1 MSNHEF
7 TGFDVDTVADAVR
20 QPPLDDVRAAALA
33 RRRRRASG
41 MAFVLVVALAGAA
54 VSPLFGNTGQ
64 GGWTGPDQP
73 PIRPDRGGEFFL
85 TGPESAVVAGVWDA
99 DEGCF
104 TVRFRQTDDGGQS
117 WTDDE
122 TTRYR
127 TTNQCG
133 SDEEGNPLSNPEFS
147 VLSQRSYLVR
157 DGDQLLLSTDYGR
170 TWGDAEQ
177 VMVTVPSFPAEAQP
191 VFCQW
196 GRGCGALREPLAV
209 SSTGAVYRLGGKQ
222 PSPYPPASIYPS
234 VDGTIWVTYWP
245 GDIGVMVV
253 ARSVDRGATW
263 STWQPPVGAN
273 VIAVAGVSA
282 QEAYLLIAPPPPP
295 GAQPMEVEGTSQLLR
310 TTDGGRTWADM
321 GTDLPNSLETRFL
334 VVGSDGALL
343 LVEAG
348 NMQPS
353 GNRSTVMIGL
363 DAGRHFKKMREYER
377 RDGSVGAAPGH
388 AWLYGRDDM
397 TTGGA
402 DHVQLT
408 ADGTSWTRFP
418 LPD

>member
-1 MSNHEF
+1 MSEREF
-7 TGFDVDTVADAVR
+7 TGFDVDTIADAIR
-20 QPPLDDVRAAALA
+20 QPPLDDMRTAARA
-33 RRRRRASG
+33 RRRRRTSG
-41 MAFVLVVALAGAA
+41 VALVLAIALA
-54 VSPLFGNTGQ
+54 SVAMLPLSGNTGR

-73 PIRPDRGGEFFL
+73 PVKPDRGGELFL
-85 TGPESAVVAGVWDA
+85 TGPESAVIAGVWDA

-104 TVRFRQTDDGGQS
+104 TVRFRHTEDGGRS

-122 TTRYR
+122 LTRYR
-127 TTNQCG
+127 TSQCG
-133 SDEEGNPLSNPEFS
+133 QDEQGRPVSNPEFS
-147 VLSQRSYLVR
+147 VLGQRSYLVR
-157 DGDQLLLSTDYGR
+157 DGDQLRLSTDYGR
-170 TWGDAEQ
+170 TWRDAEQ
-177 VMVTVPSFPAEAQP
+177 AMVTVPSFPARAQP

-209 SSTGAVYRLGGKQ
+209 SSTGTVYRLGGKP

-234 VDGTIWVTYWP
+234 ADGTIWATYWP

-253 ARSVDRGATW
+253 ARTVDRGATW
-263 STWQPPVGAN
+263 TTWQPAEGAN
-273 VIAVAGVSA
+273 VIAIAGVSA
-282 QEAYLLIAPPPPP
+282 EEAYLLIAPPPPA

-310 TTDGGRTWADM
+310 TTDGGRTWADV

-334 VVGSDGALL
+334 VVGADGSLL

-353 GNRSTVMIGL
+353 SNRSKAMISV
-363 DAGRHFKKMREYER
+363 DAGRHFTTVREYDR
-377 RDGSVGAAPGH
+377 RDGGVGAAPGS

-397 TTGGA
+397 TVGGA

-408 ADGTSWTRFP
+408 GDGTAWTRLP

>member
-1 MSNHEF
+1 MSERRF
-7 TGFDVDTVADAVR
+7 TGFDVDTIADAVR
-20 QPPLDDVRAAALA
+20 QPPLDDMRTAARA

-41 MAFVLVVALAGAA
+41 VALVLVVTLAGVA

-73 PIRPDRGGEFFL
+73 PIKPDRGGEFFL

-99 DEGCF
+99 DAGCS
-104 TVRFRQTDDGGQS
+104 TVRFRHTDDGGRS

-127 TTNQCG
+127 TSQCEQ
-133 SDEEGNPLSNPEFS
+133 DEQGHPQSSPEFS
-147 VLSQRSYLVR
+147 VLGQRSYLVR
-157 DGDQLLLSTDYGR
+157 DGDQLRLSTDYGR
-170 TWGDAEQ
+170 TWRDADQ
-177 VMVTVPSFPAEAQP
+177 AMVTVPSFPARAQP
-191 VFCQW
+191 VFCPW
-196 GRGCGALREPLAV
+196 GRGCGALREPVAV
-209 SSTGAVYRLGGKQ
+209 SSTGTVYRLAGKP

-234 VDGTIWVTYWP
+234 ADGTIWVTYWP

-263 STWQPPVGAN
+263 TTWRPPEGAD
-273 VIAVAGVSA
+273 VIAIAGVSA
-282 QEAYLLIAPPPPP
+282 QEAYLLIAPPPPA

-310 TTDGGRTWADM
+310 TTDGGRTWLDM
-321 GTDLPNSLETRFL
+321 GTDLPNSLETRVL
-334 VVGSDGALL
+334 VVGSGGSLL

-353 GNRSTVMIGL
+353 SNRSKAMIGL
-363 DAGRHFKKMREYER
+363 DAGRHFKTVREYDR
-377 RDGSVGAAPGH
+377 RDGGVGAAPGY

-408 ADGTSWTRFP
+408 GDGTSWTRFP

>member
-1 MSNHEF
+1 MSEREF

-20 QPPLDDVRAAALA
+20 QPPLDDVRTVARA
-33 RRRRRASG
+33 RRRRRTSG
-41 MAFVLVVALAGAA
+41 VALGLVVAVAGVAML
-54 VSPLFGNTGQ
+54 PLFGNTGRS
-64 GGWTGPDQP
+64 GWTGPDQP
-73 PIRPDRGGEFFL
+73 PVMPGRSGEFFL
-85 TGPESAVVAGVWDA
+85 TGPDSAVVAGVRDA

-104 TVRFRQTDDGGQS
+104 TVWFRHTDDGGRS

-147 VLSQRSYLVR
+147 VLNQRSYLIQ
-157 DGDQLLLSTDYGR
+157 DGDQLRLSTDYGR
-170 TWGDAEQ
+170 TWADAEQ
-177 VMVTVPSFPAEAQP
+177 AMVTVSSFPASAQP

-209 SSTGAVYRLGGKQ
+209 SSTGTVYRLGGKP

-234 VDGTIWVTYWP
+234 ADGTIWVNYWP

-263 STWQPPVGAN
+263 TTWQPAAGAN
-273 VIAVAGVSA
+273 VIAIAGVSA

-295 GAQPMEVEGTSQLLR
+295 GAQPMEVGGTSQLLR

-334 VVGSDGALL
+334 VVGSDGDLL

-353 GNRSTVMIGL
+353 GNRSTAMIGL
-363 DAGRHFKKMREYER
+363 DAGRRFKKMREYER
-377 RDGSVGAAPGH
+377 RDGGVGAAPGH

-397 TTGGA
+397 TVSGA

>member
-1 MSNHEF
+1 MSEREF
-7 TGFDVDTVADAVR
+7 TGFDVDAIADAIR
-20 QPPLDDVRAAALA
+20 QPPLDDMRMAARA
-33 RRRRRASG
+33 RRRRRTSG
-41 MAFVLVVALAGAA
+41 VALVLVVALASVAML
-54 VSPLFGNTGQ
+54 PLSGNTGR

-73 PIRPDRGGEFFL
+73 SVKPDRGGELFL
-85 TGPESAVVAGVWDA
+85 TGPESAVIAGVWDA

-104 TVRFRQTDDGGQS
+104 TVRFRHTDDGGRS

-122 TTRYR
+122 LTRYR
-127 TTNQCG
+127 TSKCG
-133 SDEEGNPLSNPEFS
+133 QDEQGNPLSNPEFS
-147 VLSQRSYLVR
+147 VLDQRSYLVR
-157 DGDQLLLSTDYGR
+157 DGDQLRLSTDYGR
-170 TWGDAEQ
+170 TWRDAEQ
-177 VMVTVPSFPAEAQP
+177 AMVTVPSFPAKAQP

-196 GRGCGALREPLAV
+196 GRGCGALREPVAV
-209 SSTGAVYRLGGKQ
+209 SPTGTVYRLGGKP

-234 VDGTIWVTYWP
+234 ADGTIWANYWP

-263 STWQPPVGAN
+263 TTWQPAKGAN
-273 VIAVAGVSA
+273 VIAIAGVSA
-282 QEAYLLIAPPPPP
+282 QEAYLLIAPPPPA

-334 VVGSDGALL
+334 VVGSDGSLL

-348 NMQPS
+348 NMQPTS
-353 GNRSTVMIGL
+353 GRSKAMISL
-363 DAGRHFKKMREYER
+363 DAGRHFKTVREYDR
-377 RDGSVGAAPGH
+377 RDGGVGAAPGY
-388 AWLYGRDDM
+388 AWLYGRDDL
-397 TTGGA
+397 TVGGA

-408 ADGTSWTRFP
+408 GDGTAWTRLP